1 MIRINL
7 LPEQYRR
14 KARTPVKLVLTLTAA
29 ALVNTALVGWW
40 AWSAFGVQ
48 AVVDSQVA
56 TLQMEMDGLAPQVT
70 HHRSLEAESK
80 SYKSREDTLSS
91 ITASRISWT
100 KKLDEFIDVVNKGG
114 GGDRHLIWFD
124 DLQVTSVTDPKA
136 KTPGSLRGNG
146 HSGSDKF
153 AQVANFREDLENSPF
168 ISDFQAPALP
178 EGTQTLTDETL
189 VPSIVWNFPM
199 SLTIRSLEERKAL
212 AAGASAPAGKGGA
225 KTDKNGAE
233 PKGSSAESAPERAPA
248 KSSEEGAR

>member
-29 ALVNTALVGWW
+29 SLVNAALVGWW

-48 AVVDSQVA
+48 AVVDSEVA
-56 TLQMEMDGLAPQVT
+56 SLQMEMDGLAPQVT

-80 SYKSREDTLSS
+80 SYKSREDTLAS

-124 DLQVTSVTDPKA
+124 DLQVTSVADPKS
-136 KTPGSLRGNG
+136 KTPGSLRGTG

-189 VPSIVWNFPM
+189 VPSVVWNFPM
-199 SLTIRSLEERKAL
+199 ALSIKSLEERKAAD
-212 AAGASAPAGKGGA
+212 AAASAAAAKGQA
-225 KTDKNGAE
+225 KNDKGGAE
-233 PKGSSAESAPERAPA
+233 PKGANAQPAPA
-248 KSSEEGAR
+248 KPTEGGAR